1 MKITINQDKCI
12 SCGRCTEI
20 CPSVFKLNS
29 SGKIEI
35 IDKKDF
41 ANCAR
46 KASDECIV
54 EAIIITE

>member
-41 ANCAR
+41 VNCAR

-54 EAIIITE
+54 EAITITE